1 MILSKAP
8 SSFLQIIDFHVCY
21 YPPAKKKKNKKHP
34 ILFFLDKI
42 KKEQDRLFAKASVSS
57 GKCNCAIFFKGAQFA
72 IWRCTNQNFCKENKK
87 HSIFASEGPLFIF

>member
-1 MILSKAP
+1 MFA
-8 SSFLQIIDFHVCY
+8 II
-21 YPPAKKKKNKKHP
+21 PLLKKKKNKKHP

-42 KKEQDRLFAKASVSS
+42 KKEQDRLFAKASISS

-72 IWRCTNQNFCKENKK
+72 IWRCTNQNFCKENKE